1 MFGTNPTPP
10 QRNPLSLLLFATLA
24 ACGGGGGGGSNSSNP
39 APTLVGATFVGLTPT
54 PAIGDTLLLTF
65 SEDVDATGNLLD
77 DNDVVLSG
85 GTSLGAVAAA
95 PTRVGARTFALA
107 IGANAN
113 FLPGV
118 TTINLSSEFDAIAD
132 TAGKLA
138 APATAVVIGDD
149 DGQAPVLANVT
160 IAGVVDELNGTGTAG
175 GTLQVPVN
183 GWTIDLTYSDNA
195 GIDTARTQIV
205 ANVAVTTSSGSQ
217 PAGTNLR
224 PFLTVEQAGNTA
236 ASYRVPTSTS
246 FPPGAFTLTCSVVD
260 VAGAQSAASSFAAT
274 VRPFSDALRPFE
286 RNVNPQQLW
295 FLDFTR
301 DIESLVASPA
311 LGGASV
317 TSTVGANG
325 RSDFLDVL
333 HVLGLQHTAPLANVT
348 PGKDSNQVV
357 VEQFQLELLVQLA
370 ALHDGAPI
378 AFTLTEPTPAA
389 AFGGGSVGY
398 ANAGYSQISIAGTP
412 SSAGVL
418 GVAIF
423 DPSNATQNDNTRTDF
438 NGLRLGVFLQT
449 IADVG
454 LGPPGNSAFRQTFDV
469 FAPIAGGTAIGA
481 NAQDGQRLTGTLNDG
496 RTTSIRAAI
505 DDLARFTAV
514 IVAHECG
521 HSVGLVRNGAMP
533 QGLYGNDTINFP
545 GSSDGHINVQP
556 LFPAGAT
563 NVMSPALSYSGAIDP
578 NTGFN
583 SLNLAYLREQVFYGN

>member
-10 QRNPLSLLLFATLA
+10 QRIPLSLLLFATLA

-39 APTLVGATFVGLTPT
+39 APTLVGATFVGVTPT

-65 SEDVDATGNLLD
+65 SEDVDATGSLLD
-77 DNDVVLSG
+77 DTDVVLSG

-95 PTRVGARTFALA
+95 PTRVGARTFAVA

-118 TTINLSSEFDAIAD
+118 TTIDLSSEFDAIAD

-138 APATAVVIGDD
+138 EPATAVVIGDD

-160 IAGVVDELNGTGTAG
+160 IAGVVDPLNGTGTAG

-183 GWTIDLTYSDNA
+183 GWTIDLSYSDNA
-195 GIDTARTQIV
+195 GIDTARTQIT
-205 ANVAVTTSSGSQ
+205 ANVAVATSSGSQ

-224 PFLTVEQAGNTA
+224 PFLTALQAGNTS
-236 ASYRVPTSTS
+236 ASYRVPTATS

-260 VAGAQSAASSFAAT
+260 VAGAQSAASGFAAT

-301 DIESLVASPA
+301 DIEALVASPA

-317 TSTVGANG
+317 SSTPGANG

-378 AFTLTEPTPAA
+378 AFTLTQPTPTANLGA
-389 AFGGGSVGY
+389 GSVAY

-423 DPSNATQNDNTRTDF
+423 DPHNATQNDNTLTDF

-496 RTTSIRAAI
+496 RATSIRAAI

-514 IVAHECG
+514 VLAHECG

-545 GSSDGHINVQP
+545 GSSDGHINVQSQ
-556 LFPAGAT
+556 FPAGAT
-563 NVMSPALSYSGAIDP
+563 NVMSPALSYSGAIDA

-583 SLNLAYLREQVFYGN
+583 SLNLAYLREQIFYGN